1 MRFLRFG
8 VFKVQDV
15 RFKEL
20 INLKGININNVDR
33 SVGGIL
39 SFEVSKKYGAAG
51 LPEGTIRVSFIG
63 SSGQSFGNFLAPGI
77 TFELEGDANDYICKG
92 LSGGTLVVYK
102 PNQAPYAS
110 HDAIIAGNAALYGGT
125 AGKAFF
131 AGIAAERFAVRNSG
145 ATAVCEGVGDHGCE
159 YMTRGTVI
167 VLGQMGSNFAAGM
180 SGGIA
185 YILDMQEALCNKASV
200 HLEEIVEEED
210 KTLLKDLITEHQKY
224 TGSKVA
230 SDLLARWADSLKRFT
245 KIFPKEYKKAL
256 LADKEK
262 SKSDT
267 PVKPAATGFLLRLL
281 RGLII
286 NTVTIRY

>member
-1 MRFLRFG
+1 M
-8 VFKVQDV
+8 
-15 RFKEL
+15 
-20 INLKGININNVDR
+20 
-33 SVGGIL
+33 
-39 SFEVSKKYGAAG
+39 
-51 LPEGTIRVSFIG
+51 
-63 SSGQSFGNFLAPGI
+63 
-77 TFELEGDANDYICKG
+77 
-92 LSGGTLVVYK
+92 
-102 PNQAPYAS
+102 
-110 HDAIIAGNAALYGGT
+110 
-125 AGKAFF
+125 
-131 AGIAAERFAVRNSG
+131 
-145 ATAVCEGVGDHGCE
+145 
-159 YMTRGTVI
+159 I

-200 HLEEIVEEED
+200 HLEAIVEEED

-267 PVKPAATGFLLRLL
+267 PVKPAATGFLLR
-281 RGLII
+281 GLITNI
-286 NTVTIRY
+286 SYYKVLATI